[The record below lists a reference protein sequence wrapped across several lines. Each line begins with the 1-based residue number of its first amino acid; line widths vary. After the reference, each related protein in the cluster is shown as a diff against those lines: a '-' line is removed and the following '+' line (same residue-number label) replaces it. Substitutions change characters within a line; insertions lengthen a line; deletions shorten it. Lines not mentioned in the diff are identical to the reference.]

1 MAKLI
6 TGTRIRP
13 DRAEKLR
20 DKAIDLTIKMKERI
34 TETDLIN
41 YLIDAYADRFD
52 IDKDGL
58 FIKEEE
64 NE

>member
-6 TGTRIRP
+6 TGTRIRQ

-20 DKAIDLTIKMKERI
+20 DKAIDLTIKTKERV

-41 YLIDAYADRFD
+41 YLIDAYTDKFD

-58 FIKEEE
+58 FITDEE
-64 NE
+64 